1 MLTAASAT
9 PPSVGLAAGF
19 MVGALCFYSVGV
31 WSERLARR
39 LRPWHLAMFWLGC
52 ACDTTGT
59 ELMARFVGRIR
70 LDFHGAT
77 GAVALVLMLAHAL
90 WATVVLVRRDERA
103 IAVFH
108 RISVI
113 VWIVWLVPFTSGAV
127 IA

>member
-1 MLTAASAT
+1 MFLRPVTTIHVAAA
-9 PPSVGLAAGF
+9 F
-19 MVGALCFYSVGV
+19 MVGALVFYSVGV

-59 ELMARFVGRIR
+59 DLMERLVGSIR

-77 GAVALVLMLAHAL
+77 GAVALALMLAHAV
-90 WATVVLVRRDERA
+90 WATVVLARRNERA

-108 RISVI
+108 RISVV
-113 VWIVWLVPFTSGAV
+113 VWVVWLVPFMSGALF
-127 IA
+127 A